1 MTPTDTP
8 LICGDKLAATIVQ
21 AHEIAQMTL
30 RRVGADSHSTDILNQ
45 PRGEKLMEYWQA
57 RKPFAV
63 HFRRI
68 REAFEVIE
76 NRIEK
81 RFEGENPLSP
91 AEADLTVDAIASDL
105 YSIEYRA
112 RDLLERLY
120 ADLRV
125 ININDLKK
133 SIAKH
138 SNNQNHHE
146 QELL

>member
-1 MTPTDTP
+1 
-8 LICGDKLAATIVQ
+8 
-21 AHEIAQMTL
+21 
-30 RRVGADSHSTDILNQ
+30 
-45 PRGEKLMEYWQA
+45 MEYWQA

-91 AEADLTVDAIASDL
+91 AEADLTVDAIVSDL

-120 ADLRV
+120 ADLRA